1 MSSIYEAKKEIEKLR
16 KEIRY
21 HEYKYY
27 VENSPVISDYEFDLL
42 LKKLEQLEKKHPE
55 LISPDSPTQRV
66 GETTVSSFESYFH
79 SKPMLSLQNGYDYK
93 ELIDFDLRIKKSI
106 NDNIEYITELKID
119 GLSISLIY
127 ENGFLIRGVTRG
139 DGIKGDDVTSNIR
152 TIRSIPLYIEE
163 KRKVEVRGEVY
174 LSHKNFNK
182 INLIR
187 ERNGEPL
194 FANPRNAAAG
204 TLRLLDPKEVAKR
217 KLDIFTYYI
226 YINDREPF
234 QTHYENLNHLK
245 NLRFKVNPYSKLNKN
260 IREVI
265 EYCEIWKERRKTL
278 DYDTDGV
285 VIKVNR
291 IEYQKKLSNT
301 AKFPRWAIAYKFPP
315 DTAITRVKDI
325 IVQVGRTGAITPV
338 AILEPIQIAGST
350 VSRATLHNEDEIKRK
365 GIKINDYVEIIKSG
379 DIIPKIIRVIKEKR
393 MGEERDFM
401 MPQYCPS
408 CGSKLYKEEEEA
420 VWRCPNVSCPA
431 KLKESILHFAS
442 RKAMNIEGLG
452 ESLVEQLLKK
462 SLVYD
467 IADIYYLKKKDVEN
481 LERMG
486 KKSADNLF
494 EEIEKSKSNDLHQ
507 LIFGLGIRFVGEQTS
522 KILSYN
528 FKTLDD
534 LKEAKYE
541 ELIEIRDIGEKVAK
555 SIVIY
560 FNDKKNLEM
569 IEKLRKAG
577 VNFRLLQTTEPQKDN
592 LQGLKFV
599 FTGELEK
606 YKRERAKK
614 EVEKRGGKVLSQ
626 ISKNTDFLVVG
637 KAPGSKYNKAKS
649 LGVKIIDESE
659 FENLL
664 D

>member
-1 MSSIYEAKKEIEKLR
+1 MSSINEAKKEIEKLR